1 MSDEAKTSKS
11 EDKPKK
17 SAAKEGVKV
26 SLNPDFAAEGSV
38 FIATAGLD
46 PADVGADGRI
56 EITAAGTTVSPQSAA
71 ALSACR
77 AVKVGS

>member
-38 FIATAGLD
+38 FISSADLD
-46 PADVGADGRI
+46 PADVGSDGRI
-56 EITAAGTTVSPQSAA
+56 EITAAGKTVSARTAS

>member
-26 SLNPDFAAEGSV
+26 SLNPDFGAATSV
-38 FIATAGLD
+38 LIATVGLD
-46 PADVGADGRI
+46 PADVGPDGRI

>member
-26 SLNPDFAAEGSV
+26 SLNPDYKSDGPVFVSV
-38 FIATAGLD
+38 QGID
-46 PADVGADGRI
+46 PADADEDGRV
-56 EITAAGTTVSPQSAA
+56 EITAAGKTVSAKTAS